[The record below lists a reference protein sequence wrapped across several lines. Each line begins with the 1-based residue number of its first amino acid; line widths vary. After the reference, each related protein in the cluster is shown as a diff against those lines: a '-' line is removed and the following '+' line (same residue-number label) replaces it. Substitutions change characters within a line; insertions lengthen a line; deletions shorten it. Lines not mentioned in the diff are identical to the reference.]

1 MLTPIRNIFSSTVSC
16 RSQNLALAALV
27 LMLLTALAGCTAAPK
42 IEVSDVWVR
51 SSDSSVVGGMTGA
64 FMQITNASENDV
76 TLVGAEIA
84 EAGMVEI
91 HETVM
96 VEGEMR
102 MQEIS
107 SGLVIP
113 AGAVSVLEPGGNHVM
128 LMMLKQN
135 VLAGD
140 ELDIT
145 LIFDDGSEVLVTAT
159 AKPSQAGDE
168 EYHENEDTGHD
179 MTDMEMENG

>member
-1 MLTPIRNIFSSTVSC
+1 VLTPIRKLLPFGAN
-16 RSQNLALAALV
+16 RQGQNFALATLV
-27 LMLLTALAGCTAAPK
+27 LMLLTALAGCSPAPK
-42 IEVSDVWVR
+42 IEVSDAWVR

-64 FMQITNASENDV
+64 FMQITNNSDADV

-96 VEGEMR
+96 VDGAMR

-113 AGAVSVLEPGGNHVM
+113 AGSISILEPGGNHVM
-128 LMMLKQN
+128 LMMLKQDIA
-135 VLAGD
+135 AGQN
-140 ELDIT
+140 LDIT
-145 LIFDDGSEVLVTAT
+145 LMFSDGTELTVTAT

-168 EYHENEDTGHD
+168 EYHENED

>member
-1 MLTPIRNIFSSTVSC
+1 VSSSVEANSVIT
-16 RSQNLALAALV
+16 RIPTNRKIAAAAIALLLAAL
-27 LMLLTALAGCTAAPK
+27 LAGCSAAPK

-51 SSDSSVVGGMTGA
+51 SSESSVVGGMTGA

-96 VEGEMR
+96 VDGAMR
-102 MQEIS
+102 MQQIS
-107 SGLVIP
+107 GGLVIP
-113 AGAVSVLEPGGNHVM
+113 AGTVSVLEPGGNHVM

-140 ELDIT
+140 EVDIT

-168 EYHENEDTGHD
+168 EYHEKHD
-179 MTDMEMENG
+179 MTDMDHG

>member
-1 MLTPIRNIFSSTVSC
+1 MPSSVQSNSALTRTPSNRK
-16 RSQNLALAALV
+16 LAAAIA
-27 LMLLTALAGCTAAPK
+27 LMLAVLLAGCSSAPK

-64 FMQITNASENDV
+64 FMQITNSSENDV

-84 EAGMVEI
+84 AAGMVEI

-96 VEGEMR
+96 VDGAMR

-113 AGAVSVLEPGGNHVM
+113 AGSVSVLEPGGNHVM

-140 ELDIT
+140 EVDIT
-145 LIFDDGSEVLVTAT
+145 LIFSDGSEVEVTAT

-168 EYHENEDTGHD
+168 EYHENKD
-179 MTDMEMENG
+179 MTDMEMDNG

>member
-1 MLTPIRNIFSSTVSC
+1 MS
-16 RSQNLALAALV
+16 RSVEANSVITRIPTNRKIAAAAIALLLAAL
-27 LMLLTALAGCTAAPK
+27 LAGCSSAPK

-64 FMQITNASENDV
+64 FMQITNASENDL

-96 VEGEMR
+96 VDGAMR

-168 EYHENEDTGHD
+168 EYHEKHD
-179 MTDMEMENG
+179 MGDMDHG

>member
-1 MLTPIRNIFSSTVSC
+1 MPIRKLLPFGAN
-16 RSQNLALAALV
+16 RQGQNFALATLV
-27 LMLLTALAGCTAAPK
+27 LMLLTTLAGCSAAPK
-42 IEVSDVWVR
+42 IEVSDAWVR

-96 VEGEMR
+96 VDGSMR

-140 ELDIT
+140 EVDIT

-168 EYHENEDTGHD
+168 EYHENED